1 LEPPICT
8 KCRAKPS
15 IYHRAYSGERL
26 CQDCFRESLK
36 ERVKRTINRFH
47 MFEHGSR
54 IAVGVSGGKDSLGL
68 LRLLAEIEGETH
80 GSEVVAVTVDEGIRG
95 YRDEALRLVEEA
107 CSGLGVESVVL
118 GFRDLFGTTMDEIAS
133 RERELSTCS
142 YCGVLR
148 RRALNEAAKSVG
160 ADRLATAHTLDD
172 MAQSVLLNILRGD
185 VGGMATI
192 DPGGGSLEGFVRR
205 VKPYC
210 EVPERESA
218 LYAYLSGFEF
228 QSHPCPYAEEAMRN
242 DIRGFL
248 NRMEAK
254 RPGTMFVTFNTGLK
268 MIPTLSKGE
277 AMGHCRLCGE
287 PTPGDTC
294 RVCQLLGR

>member
-1 LEPPICT
+1 LEPSTCT
-8 KCRAKPS
+8 KCRDKPS
-15 IYHRAYSGERL
+15 IYYRAYSGERL
-26 CQDCFRESLK
+26 CPDCFRESLR

-68 LRLLAEIEGETH
+68 LRLLVEIEEETH

-95 YRDEALRLVEEA
+95 YRDEALRLVEDA
-107 CSGLGVESVVL
+107 CSNLGVESIML
-118 GFRDLFGTTMDEIAS
+118 RFKDLFGATMDEIAS

-148 RRALNEAAKSVG
+148 RRALNEAAKGVG

-185 VGGMATI
+185 TARIGTL
-192 DPGGGSLEGFVRR
+192 DPGGMDLEGFVRR

-228 QSHPCPYAEEAMRN
+228 QRTPCPYAEEAMRN
-242 DIRGFL
+242 DVRGFL
-248 NRMEAK
+248 KDMEAK

-268 MIPTLSKGE
+268 MMPNMRKVE
-277 AMGHCRLCGE
+277 AIGRCRLCGE
-287 PTPGDTC
+287 PTPGNIC
-294 RVCQLLGR
+294 RVCQLLNK